1 MSFIDDLI
9 IGERYP
15 GLASKG
21 VEELIR
27 RRFPPP
33 RQESLPKSFTRQQ
46 QQEVILRETLPA
58 EGGLIG
64 GLTDVT
70 VGRVKKFFGGDDIY
84 PIAIHGR
91 WTGPLFSGNRRM
103 ARGDLLTVEDLEVNP
118 TDDLDAISKAHDIMY
133 ALAGSERDEIK
144 RKNAYKLADKIYVDK
159 VDNMG
164 VDYFMLAIDS
174 LWTIYN
180 IYTTTNS
187 IIDIYNLVKMSE
199 TFESNIEGSRA
210 QVAELN
216 KTLRRIDR
224 DKIDLENQKRTLLLN
239 LTTGKGDSKQIS
251 ETLVRIEASLLEKE
265 IDIQSKINSLN
276 QIRTLSAPLDEKS
289 QELNRNYAQLVA
301 DRDSAREAINE
312 VIGKVADIDR
322 SGIMENRE
330 LKYFIKPAWE
340 KVMNS
345 QNDEATIE
353 AIRDLRTKIW
363 IQKKEEWGFVGAS
376 EKWFRERK
384 EFLDHIDELVSD
396 VNRGIFD
403 MKHQQKYIDDI
414 APKIQELSKQINR
427 LRQEKLP
434 LIERK
439 DVLEV
444 EKIQLEA
451 ARTQAL
457 GIQTQ
462 LETQKQALERQLE
475 NLNIDLTNIQRDIS
489 GKAELTNIEQG
500 KIETIQYE
508 IVGIRNKLLDVQEE
522 LPSKVLETA
531 MSTSSLTERVISSLT
546 SLAAAKLF
554 AKRLET
560 GEESYYTYNNV
571 PPELIREY
579 INKLNQLGDQNFVT
593 EFNKI
598 VTTPTTTTIRDDM
611 MGSITVP
618 ISSLQKEIIPT
629 QSPYPIGSV
638 ETLVV
643 EKAPSISTEEPKA
656 PEISPEAQ
664 KAPVIDEEIS
674 PGAPFPD
681 RKIGGIDREV
691 LMAALEILL

>member
-15 GLASKG
+15 GVASKG

-27 RRFPPP
+27 RRFPTP

-46 QQEVILRETLPA
+46 RQDVILRETLPA

-64 GLTDVT
+64 GLTDVV

-103 ARGDLLTVEDLEVNP
+103 SRGDVLTVEDLEVNP

-133 ALAGSERDEIK
+133 ALAGSEKDEIK

-174 LWTIYN
+174 LWTLYN

-187 IIDIYNLVKMSE
+187 IIDIYNLVKMSK
-199 TFESNIEGSRA
+199 TLNANIEGSQA
-210 QVAELN
+210 QVADIN
-216 KTLRRIDR
+216 KRLKQINRERIT
-224 DKIDLENQKRTLLLN
+224 LENDKRTLLIEATTN
-239 LTTGKGDSKQIS
+239 GDQTGRIAQELT
-251 ETLVRIEASLLEKE
+251 RIEASLREKE
-265 IDIQSKINSLN
+265 LDLTGISNSLDEL
-276 QIRTLSAPLDEKS
+276 RALSAPLDEKS
-289 QELNRNYAQLVA
+289 QELNRNLNQLIT
-301 DRDSAREAINE
+301 DRDNAREAIAE
-312 VIGKVADIDR
+312 VVEKVADIDR
-322 SGIMENRE
+322 SGIMERSE

-340 KVMNS
+340 KVMNA
-345 QNDEATIE
+345 QDDEATIE
-353 AIRDLRTKIW
+353 AITKLRKKIM
-363 IQKKEEWGFVGAS
+363 IQQKQEWGFVGAS

-384 EFLDHIDELVSD
+384 QFLDQIDSLISD
-396 VNRGIFD
+396 INRGIFD
-403 MKHQQKYIDDI
+403 MKHRQKYIDDI
-414 APKIQELSKQINR
+414 APEIQRIAKEIQA
-427 LRQEKLP
+427 LREEKLP
-434 LIERK
+434 LIERR
-439 DVLEV
+439 DAV
-444 EKIQLEA
+444 EAAKIQTEA
-451 ARTQAL
+451 ARAQAL
-457 GIQTQ
+457 TVQTQ
-462 LETQKQALERQLE
+462 LETEKQNLQTRLETLNT
-475 NLNIDLTNIQRDIS
+475 NLSAIERDIS
-489 GKAELTNIEQG
+489 AKREFTNVKGSEIDALNAEIARIKTDLS
-500 KIETIQYE
+500 
-508 IVGIRNKLLDVQEE
+508 DVEE
-522 LPSKVLETA
+522 KLPSQIVETA
-531 MSTSSLTERVISSLT
+531 ISTSSLTERVISSLT

-571 PPELIREY
+571 PPELVREY

-598 VTTPTTTTIRDDM
+598 VTSPTTTTIRDDM

-629 QSPYPIGSV
+629 PYPIGSV

-643 EKAPSISTEEPKA
+643 EKAPSISTEP
-656 PEISPEAQ
+656 PEAPSISTEPTE
-664 KAPVIDEEIS
+664 APIIDEEVS